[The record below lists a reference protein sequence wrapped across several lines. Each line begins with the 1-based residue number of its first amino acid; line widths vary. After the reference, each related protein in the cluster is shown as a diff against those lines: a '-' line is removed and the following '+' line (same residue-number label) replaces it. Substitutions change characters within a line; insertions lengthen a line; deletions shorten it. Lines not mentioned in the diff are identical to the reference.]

1 MTENEQLFLS
11 NYRAIQNKLKEIEE
25 EEVNRGLHEDK
36 HKYMKE
42 FSWDK
47 SYSVEVTANVP
58 YSISGNYECGS
69 LQEAKDYEDGR
80 RTLEYCDVDWYDDLE
95 CLAEVEVDNID
106 VSIENIQLKNPS
118 DEYKK
123 VKKEE
128 LINTAVETLNTT
140 LIAQLNRL
148 KLIENGVSSI
158 EILEA
163 VMKKQSEEVDKRL
176 GVK

>member
-1 MTENEQLFLS
+1 MC
-11 NYRAIQNKLKEIEE
+11 
-25 EEVNRGLHEDK
+25 V
-36 HKYMKE
+36 
-42 FSWDK
+42 
-47 SYSVEVTANVP
+47 V
-58 YSISGNYECGS
+58 
-69 LQEAKDYEDGR
+69 
-80 RTLEYCDVDWYDDLE
+80 
-95 CLAEVEVDNID
+95 
-106 VSIENIQLKNPS
+106 KNPS

-128 LINTAVETLNTT
+128 LITTAVETLNTT

>member
-1 MTENEQLFLS
+1 M
-11 NYRAIQNKLKEIEE
+11 
-25 EEVNRGLHEDK
+25 
-36 HKYMKE
+36 
-42 FSWDK
+42 
-47 SYSVEVTANVP
+47 
-58 YSISGNYECGS
+58 
-69 LQEAKDYEDGR
+69 
-80 RTLEYCDVDWYDDLE
+80 
-95 CLAEVEVDNID
+95 DNID

-163 VMKKQSEEVDKRL
+163 VMKKQSEEVDKKL